1 MRRTSILLGVLL
13 AMAAFSH
20 ADTINLTSGSG
31 NIYPVYAG
39 FNFRLYG
46 GGYGLLIPYA
56 LDVYNGDLVNC
67 IPCDPTQ
74 LSVLFG
80 DSGQF
85 AYGAQYNGAQYLEG
99 SIQFDAVSFVSSLA
113 PNGILTVT
121 YTATA
126 SISLFLVNSKTLQR
140 VGPFVWGDP
149 NQLWYITAQFKPDV
163 GLPVY
168 EFLGATLSTS
178 VAPEPATIVLL
189 GTGILP
195 LLFGVRGRLSRS
207 GTAPVIDAESGTG

>member
-1 MRRTSILLGVLL
+1 MKRTSILLGVLL

-31 NIYPVYAG
+31 NIYSG
-39 FNFRLYG
+39 FPGFTFRFYG
-46 GGYGLLIPYA
+46 GGYGLFIPQA
-56 LDVYNGDLVNC
+56 LDEFNGMVNC

-74 LSVLFG
+74 LNALFG
-80 DSGQF
+80 AAGQF
-85 AYGAQYNGAQYLEG
+85 TNGQQYLVG
-99 SIQFDAVSFVSSLA
+99 RIQFDAVSFVSSLA
-113 PNGILTVT
+113 PSGILTVT

-126 SISLFLVNSKTLQR
+126 SLYLFLVNNVTSQEI
-140 VGPFVWGDP
+140 GPFVWGDP
-149 NQLWYITAQFKPDV
+149 NQPWYVTAQFKPDI

-178 VAPEPATIVLL
+178 IAPEPTTIMLF

-195 LLFGVRGRLSRS
+195 LLFGVRAAVTNS
-207 GTAPVIDAESGTG
+207 

>member
-1 MRRTSILLGVLL
+1 MKRISILLGVLL

-31 NIYPVYAG
+31 NIYPTMSG
-39 FNFRLYG
+39 FNFHFYG
-46 GGYGLLIPYA
+46 GGYDIFIPYA
-56 LDVYNGDLVNC
+56 LDVYNGDLVKC

-74 LSVLFG
+74 LHVLFG
-80 DSGQF
+80 DAGQF
-85 AYGAQYNGAQYLEG
+85 AYGKQYNGQQFVDG
-99 SIQFDAVSFVSSLA
+99 SIQFNAVSFVSSLA

-126 SISLFLVNSKTLQR
+126 SLSLFLVNSVTSQQI
-140 VGPFVWGDP
+140 GPFVWGDP
-149 NQLWYITAQFKPDV
+149 NQPWYITARFKPDT

-178 VAPEPATIVLL
+178 IAPEPATIVLL

-195 LLFGVRGRLSRS
+195 LLLGVRGRLSRS
-207 GTAPVIDAESGTG
+207 GNSTRH